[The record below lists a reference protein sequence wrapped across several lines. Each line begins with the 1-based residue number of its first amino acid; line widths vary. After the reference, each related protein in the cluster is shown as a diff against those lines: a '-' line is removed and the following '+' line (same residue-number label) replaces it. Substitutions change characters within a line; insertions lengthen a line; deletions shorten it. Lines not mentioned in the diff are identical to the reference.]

1 MSKKQRP
8 CYYSALQ
15 HEHIIWG
22 LTGLDYDLLDQW
34 LEHLTVLEGHP
45 SYKENIELDGFS
57 YEAMENRNI
66 GCLRLLKKLVDKE
79 QTEIVGGTYSAP
91 PMIIIDGES
100 NVRQILLGKETI
112 RRLFEVNVKSFAV
125 QEGGICS
132 HPQLSQILRQT
143 GYDSCIIGCMN
154 GYDFVQG
161 QGVDGTAIPTII
173 KSCWEPLP
181 RDPKTIPEMLK
192 VYRNQPDRLIM
203 PMPDWSWGAATPEWI
218 EEARKQRNLVIVT
231 ASSFFT
237 EHLPK
242 HKHLIS
248 EVEWKPETKFTD
260 LGAPRVAALLDIG
273 CGCEIP
279 KMNKHAENLLITAEK
294 YQAIA
299 SFIGL
304 NHKREELRN
313 CWKTLFT
320 AQAHDNYFDG
330 TTPSL
335 KAWAIN
341 LFTQAAK
348 KAQALLLEALN
359 HLAENVNT
367 DLRVSGLNLNPLII
381 FNQLT
386 WERTELVTFEQS
398 FNIGEAKKIGLTDKH
413 GNSVPHQIEDMKK
426 YPDGSYKKIK
436 MCFLAQ
442 LPSLGYNTYYVCSSK
457 RSGEAEDQFIR
468 TKQKRC
474 SIGNEFVQVKCE
486 KNGEIRISDLAT
498 SKEVFHGGFLTLH
511 DQDGDD
517 DSRQH
522 PVKIKAS
529 ESGEIRSNIT
539 LEGRF
544 RRGSYQTAITVM
556 KGSKKAYFKT
566 KVKISDA
573 LIGKNVTWWCMRP
586 ESGLAN
592 NAILN
597 IEGGTLWHDY
607 PFGCSQTDSLMI
619 LPLNWI
625 DYSNDKQGVSLFHSG
640 TPCFWIKKREP
651 LNLMNLWLWSP
662 LASQLDWPKAKQL
675 TRSGTYTYQYAVMP
689 HAKNWMEGHVF
700 HKALEYNNP
709 PLIIRTSLHG
719 GQLPKHKSFINIDKE
734 NVILSAFM
742 PKTGHA
748 MARLYEIYGRKVGFN
763 MAFNLPDV
771 SRVYE
776 VDVIGN
782 RKRALTAMDRSLS
795 AIIRPHEIVSY
806 SLG

>member
-1 MSKKQRP
+1 MER
-8 CYYSALQ
+8 
-15 HEHIIWG
+15 
-22 LTGLDYDLLDQW
+22 
-34 LEHLTVLEGHP
+34 HP
-45 SYKENIELDGFS
+45 SYRENIELDGFS
-57 YEAMENRNI
+57 YEAMEDRNI
-66 GCLRLLKKLVDKE
+66 DCLRLLKKLVDRG

-100 NVRQILLGKETI
+100 NIRQILLGKETI
-112 RRLFEVNVKSFAV
+112 RRLFGTNVKSFAV

-132 HPQLSQILRQT
+132 HPQLPQILRQT
-143 GYDSCIIGCMN
+143 GYNSCIIGCMN

-161 QGVDGTAIPTII
+161 KGVDGTAIPTII
-173 KSCWEPLP
+173 KSYWDALP
-181 RDPKTIPEMLK
+181 RDPKTIPDMMK
-192 VYRNQPDRLIM
+192 GYQNQPDRLIM

-218 EEARKQRNLVIVT
+218 KEARKQRNLVIVT
-231 ASSFFT
+231 ASSFFA

-242 HKHLIS
+242 HKRVLS

-260 LGAPRVAALLDIG
+260 LGAPRASALLDIG
-273 CGCEIP
+273 YGCEIP
-279 KMNKHAENLLITAEK
+279 KINKYAENLLITADK

-304 NHKREELRN
+304 NPKLEELGN

-330 TTPSL
+330 TTNKL

-359 HLAENVNT
+359 HVAENVNT
-367 DLRVSGLNLNPLII
+367 DIRVSGWNLNPLII

-386 WERTELVTFEQS
+386 WERTELITFEQS

-413 GNSVPHQIEDMKK
+413 GNPVPHQIEDAKT

-436 MCFLAQ
+436 MCFVAQ

-457 RSGEAEDQFIR
+457 RSGETEDQFIS
-468 TKQKRC
+468 TKQERY

-486 KNGEIRISDLAT
+486 KNGEIRIRDLAT
-498 SKEVFHGGFLTLH
+498 SKEVFQGGFLTLH

-522 PVKIKAS
+522 RVKIKTS
-529 ESGEIRSNIT
+529 ESGQIKSNIA
-539 LEGRF
+539 LEGQF

-556 KGSKKAYFKT
+556 KASREVRFKT
-566 KVKISDA
+566 RVKVSDA

-607 PFGCSQTDSLMI
+607 PFGCNQTDSLMI

-625 DYSNDKQGVSLFHSG
+625 DYSNDKQGISLFHSG
-640 TPCFWIKKREP
+640 TPCFWIKQREP

-662 LASQLDWPKAKQL
+662 LASQLDWAKAKQL
-675 TRSGTYTYQYAVMP
+675 VRSGTYTYQYAVMP
-689 HAKNWMEGHVF
+689 HAKNWVEGRVF
-700 HKALEYNNP
+700 QKALEYNNP
-709 PLIIRTSLHG
+709 PLTIRTSLHG
-719 GQLPKHKSFINIDKE
+719 GPLPKQKSFINIDKE
-734 NVILSAFM
+734 NVILSAFI

-748 MARLYEIYGRKVGFN
+748 IARFYEIYGQKADLNMTFN
-763 MAFNLPDV
+763 FPSV
-771 SRVYE
+771 SKIYK
-776 VDVIGN
+776 VDVVRN
-782 RKRALTAMDRSLS
+782 RKGVLTARGGSLS
-795 AIIRPHEIVSY
+795 TIIRPHEIVSY
-806 SLG
+806 SLS